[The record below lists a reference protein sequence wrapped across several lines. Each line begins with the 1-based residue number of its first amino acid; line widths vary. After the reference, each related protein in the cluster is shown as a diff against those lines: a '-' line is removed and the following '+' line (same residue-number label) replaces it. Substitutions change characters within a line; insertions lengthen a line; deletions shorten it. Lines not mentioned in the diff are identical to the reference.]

1 MKIWCPYK
9 INKAN
14 NKEAEDTE
22 KQMNKGYHLIQNE
35 IIIREK
41 QSYCLINYTEMG
53 LLFYDKNEKYDELI
67 TFFNL
72 FNPKL

>member
-1 MKIWCPYK
+1 
-9 INKAN
+9 
-14 NKEAEDTE
+14 
-22 KQMNKGYHLIQNE
+22 MNKGYNLKQNK

-41 QSYCLINYTEMG
+41 LSYCLTNDTEMG

-67 TFFNL
+67 TSFNL